1 MPTNNSVRAR
11 KATVGDPFGKLIT
24 AGLMFAMLFTAL
36 AFGAV
41 EAWSISVLG
50 VLMAA
55 LFLLWAGK
63 CLVERQL
70 TLVVPATAWPLAA
83 LIVLGILQSIS
94 RTDESGKRFAVSMD
108 IEATRLTMEVMAVL
122 LIALLLSASVFID
135 EARLSLFRNFI
146 VLFGLALAIFG
157 IIQKLTWNG
166 KYYWLIEPSSLPP
179 APFGSFVNHNHFAG
193 YLEMIVP
200 IPVAL
205 ILVRAV
211 TGELSLFYGFAAVMM
226 SIAIFF
232 SLSRGGMIS
241 LVAGVVF
248 VIAFGIRHMASALDR
263 VREEARWASVVLPRL
278 GAVVLIVATIGVGV
292 WWVGGDEVIDRAR
305 RSDLTGEAPSNT
317 GQETFFQSRGWIWRD
332 TITLIRANWVT
343 GVGLGAFETAY
354 SIYSQHDGSVIVS
367 QAHNDY
373 LQIVADGGVAGGT
386 IAVWFLVVLFRDF
399 GRAFRSRDKMG
410 IGMALGCSGG
420 IIAML
425 VHSLLDFNLQLPS
438 NALLFLALTAV
449 ISNIGAAASGGQV
462 GQVLSGRVARL
473 SAVA

>member
-1 MPTNNSVRAR
+1 MR
-11 KATVGDPFGKLIT
+11 KTAGSNPFGKLIT
-24 AGLMFAMLFTAL
+24 AGLLLTMLFTAL

-41 EAWSISVLG
+41 EAWSVAIFS

-70 TLVVPATAWPLAA
+70 TLFVPATAWPLAA

-94 RTDESGKRFAVSMD
+94 RMDESGKRFAVSMD
-108 IEATRLTMEVMAVL
+108 IEATRLTLEVMVVL
-122 LIALLLSASVFID
+122 FTALLLSANFFTD
-135 EARLSLFRNFI
+135 ARLSWFRNFL

-157 IIQKLTWNG
+157 ILQQLTWNG

-226 SIAIFF
+226 SVAIFF

-241 LVAGVVF
+241 LVAGVIF
-248 VIAFGIRHMASALDR
+248 VIAFGVKNVTSALDR
-263 VREEARWASVVLPRL
+263 VRQETRWASAVLPRL
-278 GAVVLIVATIGVGV
+278 GAVVLIVITIGVGV
-292 WWVGGDEVIDRAR
+292 WWVGGDAVIDRAR

-332 TITLIRANWVT
+332 TITLIQANWVT

-354 SIYSQHDGSVIVS
+354 SLYSQHDGSVIVS

-373 LQIVADGGVAGGT
+373 LQIVADGGAAGAA
-386 IAVWFLVVLFRDF
+386 IVVWFLIVLFRDF
-399 GRAFRSRDKMG
+399 ARAFRSRDKMG
-410 IGMALGCSGG
+410 IGMALGCGGG
-420 IIAML
+420 IVAML

-449 ISNIGAAASGGQV
+449 VSNIGTAASGGNV
-462 GQVLSGRVARL
+462 GQILLGRAARL
-473 SAVA
+473 SAAA